1 MCVVVGDAPD
11 VRPQHHQLHLLLR
24 QLGPGTQLGQPAAV
38 GEALGISISI
48 SGDIYIYIWGYLD
61 VVDSVLISSV
71 HLEHED
77 GEADGPGGGQR
88 VGRGVGH

>member
-38 GEALGISISI
+38 GEALEICR
-48 SGDIYIYIWGYLD
+48 YLD
-61 VVDSVLISSV
+61 IVDIILISSV

-77 GEADGPGGGQR
+77 CEADGPGGGQR